1 MSLFKILFFKNLIL
15 RDINFSIILPT
26 YNRGV
31 LISRAIESIL
41 YQTYKNWELIIVD
54 DGSTDNTKQIVY
66 NFIKKDNRI
75 KYIFQENNERSAA
88 RNNVVN
94 HNQGI

>member
-1 MSLFKILFFKNLIL
+1 MSLFKIVFFNNLIL
-15 RDINFSIILPT
+15 RDINFSIILSN